1 MSKKVKD
8 KVQKKKAV
16 SFGKIFLIVLSIL
29 VALASYYAYKWL
41 TTPPELPQID
51 YSQWWGPYANDQEDN
66 EGIAIEQFRIEFN
79 DDMVYD
85 LRQRLLHTRPLAK
98 PLEGSGFTYGMNTD
112 FLTRFLD
119 FWKNSY
125 SFQDRERYLNK
136 YDHYMTKIQGL
147 KIHFMHVK
155 PKKDAQSAMTLPLL
169 LLHSWPGSFCDF
181 YGVIPELMKPRDDRD
196 FTFEVIV
203 PSLPGVGYSDG
214 ASRPGFGPVEV
225 AGVIHQLMR
234 RLGHSQ
240 YYVQGGGAGHVV
252 GSVLATLYPRDVLG
266 FHTNFPV
273 LLYSPRAYLYVLFVM
288 RRLGHSQYYV
298 QGGGAGHVVGSV
310 LATLYPR
317 DVLGF
322 HTNFPVLL
330 YSPRAY
336 LYVLFG
342 SLWHRLA
349 VDPVVE
355 ANLLYPLSDF
365 VPSALEES
373 GFLHLQATKP
383 DTIGVALTD
392 SPAGLAAYILE
403 KYSTWTD
410 RLYKKEGDGH
420 LQAYHLTYLLDNI
433 MIYWLTRCIT
443 PSMRLYAEAFNKRSL
458 ALRLDDCKAT
468 ATSQAYELTYLLDN
482 IMIYWLTRCITPS
495 MRLYAE
501 AFNKRS
507 LALRLDDIP
516 TTVPTWGLKF
526 KNELM
531 FHPDSVLHW
540 KYTNYVRS
548 TMVDGGGHFGALQYP
563 QILAD
568 DVYDAVTVFREKE
581 DVVTSEPVQ
590 ERSVYDF
597 TVKDLQGREVH
608 LDKYKGYVLLI
619 VNVASQCGLTDKNY
633 KQLNEL
639 HEQYESRGLRILAFP
654 CNQFGGQEPGT
665 HNDIF
670 KFAANRGVKFDLF
683 EKIDVNGDNA
693 HPLWKFLK
701 TVQSGTMGDFI
712 KWNFSKFIVNKIGV
726 PVARFGPNTDPV
738 ELVPYLEKEL

>member
-252 GSVLATLYPRDVLG
+252 GSVLATL
-266 FHTNFPV
+266 H
-273 LLYSPRAYLYVLFVM
+273 
-288 RRLGHSQYYV
+288 
-298 QGGGAGHVVGSV
+298 
-310 LATLYPR
+310 PR

-458 ALRLDDCKAT
+458 ALRLDD
-468 ATSQAYELTYLLDN
+468 
-482 IMIYWLTRCITPS
+482 
-495 MRLYAE
+495 
-501 AFNKRS
+501 
-507 LALRLDDIP
+507 IP

-568 DVYDAVTVFREKE
+568 DVYEAVSVFREKE